1 MRCIFRTWRSLR
13 FTDSDGFS
21 VAFLP
26 SPKQTVT
33 PSADTDPDPLL
44 RGACPSSRPLSLASA
59 FRPLGGLTRVF
70 SESFSRPPRLRS
82 SCCIWMSLFLP
93 RVKELAIYFYFSKC
107 FVLFCFYQEWMAAF
121 DKCPLVIYRDGRIFF
136 CTGML
141 IWYIILTEFLIPRV
155 SESPLPPRPFW
166 SRRQQCRPRG
176 SHHAGCPTAS
186 GPGRVCGGGAEA
198 LLMSGRQ
205 NYLSPDTSPSCLP
218 ARAQLRSR

>member
-26 SPKQTVT
+26 SPKQTAT

-136 CTGML
+136 CTGTL
-141 IWYIILTEFLIPRV
+141 IWYINRV
-155 SESPLPPRPFW
+155 PNSESLGVAPPPTPFLV
-166 SRRQQCRPRG
+166 P
-176 SHHAGCPTAS
+176 
-186 GPGRVCGGGAEA
+186 
-198 LLMSGRQ
+198 
-205 NYLSPDTSPSCLP
+205 
-218 ARAQLRSR
+218 